1 MKTAVVISSVGRPE
15 ILHETV
21 VSLGKQTYLPIMI
34 VLSLCDTASL
44 SNETAQLSLIR
55 IVLGA
60 QGLTKQRNTGLTV
73 VPRDADC
80 VLFLDDDI
88 ELSRNYIESMQQ
100 LFYRSPDV
108 VMASGITAAD
118 GLRIGRTL
126 TREEASA
133 AVLKTRCESRTEA
146 AEGACGCNMFVRHS
160 LLRKVQFDERLPL
173 DSWLEDYDFSVRSRA
188 YGQVVWNYET
198 CVAHIGARVYRE
210 RGFLVGYTQLANSH
224 YLWRKGTIPSLG
236 RLLGTFWLPA
246 LRVSL
251 QGAVHGK
258 PPWLDYKGRVR
269 GNARALADAAMFRL
283 KPERVLDFV
292 AVASPRELPE
302 GTRHA

>member
-1 MKTAVVISSVGRPE
+1 MKTAVIISSVSRPK

-21 VSLGKQTYLPIMI
+21 VSLEKQTCLPIII
-34 VLSLCDTASL
+34 VLSLCDTASV
-44 SNETAQLSLIR
+44 SNETAQLPLIR
-55 IVLGA
+55 IVQGA
-60 QGLTKQRNTGLTV
+60 RGLTKQRNMGLTV
-73 VPRDADC
+73 VPPDADC

-88 ELSRNYIESMQQ
+88 ELSPNYIESMQR

-108 VMASGITAAD
+108 VMASGISAAD

-126 TREEASA
+126 TRGEASA
-133 AVLKTRCESRTEA
+133 AVLKLRCESKTEA
-146 AEGACGCNMFVRHS
+146 AEGAYGCNMFVRRS
-160 LLRKVQFDERLPL
+160 LLRRVQFDERLPL
-173 DSWLEDYDFSVRSRA
+173 DSWLEDYDFSVRSKP

-198 CVAHIGARVYRE
+198 CVAHIGAQRVCRE

-224 YLWRKGTIPSLG
+224 YLWRKGTIPSFR

-258 PPWLDYKGRVR
+258 PPWNTLLDYKGRVR
-269 GNARALADAAMFRL
+269 GNVRALADAAMFRL
-283 KPERVLDFV
+283 KPERILDF
-292 AVASPRELPE
+292 L
-302 GTRHA
+302 

>member
-1 MKTAVVISSVGRPE
+1 MKTAVVISSVGRPK

-21 VSLGKQTYLPIMI
+21 VSLGKQTNLPTTI
-34 VLSLCDTASL
+34 VLSVCDGASV
-44 SNETAQLSLIR
+44 SNETAQLPLIR
-55 IVLGA
+55 IVEGPK
-60 QGLTKQRNTGLTV
+60 GLTKQRNLGLSV
-73 VPRDADC
+73 VPADADY

-88 ELSRNYIESMQQ
+88 ELSLNYIESMQR
-100 LFYRSPDV
+100 LFHRSPDV
-108 VMASGITAAD
+108 VVASGISAAD

-133 AVLKTRCESRTEA
+133 AVLKQRCESKTEV
-146 AEGACGCNMFVRHS
+146 AEGAYGCNMFVRRS
-160 LLRKVQFDERLPL
+160 LLGKVQFDERLPL
-173 DSWLEDYDFSVRSRA
+173 DSWLEDYDFSVRSKP

-198 CVAHIGARVYRE
+198 CVAHIGAQRVSRE

-224 YLWRKGTIPSLG
+224 YLWRKGTIPSFG
-236 RLLGTFWLPA
+236 RLLRAFWLPA

-258 PPWLDYKGRVR
+258 PPWNTLLDYKGRVR
-269 GNARALADAAMFRL
+269 GNVRALADAAMFRL

-292 AVASPRELPE
+292 
-302 GTRHA
+302 

>member
-1 MKTAVVISSVGRPE
+1 ISSVGRPE

-34 VLSLCDTASL
+34 VLSLCDTASVAK
-44 SNETAQLSLIR
+44 ETAQLPLIR
-55 IVLGA
+55 TVQGA
-60 QGLTKQRNTGLTV
+60 QGLTKQRNMGVTV
-73 VPRDADC
+73 VPDDADC

-88 ELSRNYIESMQQ
+88 ELSPNYIESMQR
-100 LFYRSPDV
+100 LFDRSPDV
-108 VMASGITAAD
+108 VMASGISAAD

-126 TREEASA
+126 TRAEASA
-133 AVLKTRCESRTEA
+133 AVLKLRCESKTEA
-146 AEGACGCNMFVRHS
+146 AEGAYGCNMFVRRS
-160 LLRKVQFDERLPL
+160 LLRRVQFDERLPL
-173 DSWLEDYDFSVRSRA
+173 ESWLEDYDFSVRSKP

-198 CVAHIGARVYRE
+198 CVAHIGAQRVGRE

-224 YLWRKGTIPSLG
+224 YLWRKGTIPSF
-236 RLLGTFWLPA
+236 RKLLRTFWLPA

-258 PPWLDYKGRVR
+258 PPWNTLLDYKGRVR
-269 GNARALADAAMFRL
+269 GNVRALADAAMFRL

-292 AVASPRELPE
+292 
-302 GTRHA
+302 